1 MFKKDTPYNDLPLLP
16 WNFDYDQKSLL
27 KLALKANSSLA
38 KLNWL
43 SLLIPNV
50 DILISPLLVKESVES
65 NAIENI
71 NTTTL
76 KVLQEEALDRNNL
89 KGAEK
94 EVTHYRSSL
103 LSWINKIKKQ
113 GWIWYNLLLE
123 LQSIIEPNKNW
134 IRKLPWTVIANSMW
148 KVLYTPPIWENI
160 INKLLKNLEYFINN
174 SKDDIDPLIKMPV
187 IHYQF
192 ESIHP
197 FYDWNWRTW
206 RILNIVYLMLSKKL
220 DYPVLFLSEYINK
233 TRNTYYKLLN
243 KTTET
248 WNYSEF
254 IEYMLN
260 WVIIQSEKTWNKI
273 LKIKNLM
280 EKISNDIEKLNLNY
294 YKITQLLFSKPFISV
309 WEFSNDMWFS
319 RQAWTKYISLLEYNW
334 IISSVKIWRNK
345 LIYIKDFIKLLD

>member
-1 MFKKDTPYNDLPLLP
+1 MFKKDIPYNKLPLLP
-16 WNFDYDQKSLL
+16 WNFDYDNKDLL

-76 KVLQEEALDRNNL
+76 KVLQEEALDKNKL
-89 KGAEK
+89 SWPEK
-94 EVTHYRSSL
+94 EVSHYRKSL

-123 LQSIIEPNKNW
+123 LQSIIEPNKTW
-134 IRKLPWTVIANSMW
+134 VRKIPWTVIANNFW
-148 KVLYTPPIWENI
+148 EILYTPPVWEEV
-160 INKLLKNLEYFINN
+160 INKLLKNLEDFMNN
-174 SKDDIDPLIKMPV
+174 SLDDIDPLIKMPV

-233 TRNTYYKLLN
+233 TRTTYYKLFD
-243 KTTET
+243 KTRKS
-248 WNYSEF
+248 WDFSNF

-260 WVIIQSEKTWNKI
+260 WIIIQSEKTWKKI
-273 LKIKNLM
+273 LKINKLM
-280 EKISNDIEKLNLNY
+280 EKTSNQIEELNLDY
-294 YKITQLLFSKPFISV
+294 YKIAKLLFSKPFISV
-309 WEFSNDMWFS
+309 WEFSKDMWFS
-319 RQAWTKYISLLEYNW
+319 RQAWTRYISLLENKE
-334 IISSVKIWRNK
+334 IISSIKVWRNK
-345 LIYIKDFIKLLD
+345 LIFVKDFIKLLD